1 MVPDVVVQASEVFTP
16 NDYPLWTYV
25 ERRQDFE
32 KQVFLGLK
40 TPNIIIS
47 ISGPSKS
54 GKSVLLQ
61 KVVGKDLLI
70 RIFGPQITE
79 PEGLWSAVLD
89 WIGTPVSSTA
99 QDTQASTGTSMVG
112 GQGSFRLVGV
122 GGVSGK
128 AEATTGTTT
137 TGSKAF
143 TYGRS
148 GMRQVQHEIGSSDY
162 AVFVDDFHYMPRELQ
177 VEVAKQLKAA
187 TEMGIKICTASVPHR
202 SDDVVRANPELRGRV
217 QAVDMAFWEEGELA
231 QIAERGFRTLNM
243 DVSADFISR
252 LAVEA
257 CGSPQLMQSLCLQ
270 TCFRMNVFETCS
282 TLRPFA
288 VSDEDMRRILET
300 TSATTDF
307 SKLVEAMHV
316 GPKLR
321 GQERNEFSFKDGTV
335 GDVYRAV
342 LLAIASDPPVMSITY
357 NALLGRIAAV
367 CADATKGPVGSNVSE
382 ACTQI
387 DKIAKNTV
395 AVDTGV
401 QGTQPIEWDKTADV
415 ENLHI
420 AEPYFLFYLRASSKL
435 RSLGHAT
442 SSQKKGP
449 TRGLRGRTGT
459 LPSQTQDLFS
469 PTEAP
474 SS

>member
-1 MVPDVVVQASEVFTP
+1 MVPETVMQASEVFTP
-16 NDYPLWTYV
+16 NDFPLWTYV
-25 ERRQDFE
+25 ERRQDFD

-40 TPNIIIS
+40 TPNMIIS

-61 KVVGKDLLI
+61 KVVGKDQLI
-70 RIFGPQITE
+70 RIFGPQIVQ
-79 PEGLWSAVLD
+79 PDGVWSAVLD
-89 WIGTPVSSTA
+89 WMGTPVSSTA
-99 QDTQASTGTSMVG
+99 QDTQTSTGTNTVG
-112 GQGSFRLVGV
+112 GQGSLRLVGV

-128 AEATTGTTT
+128 AEATTGATTT
-137 TGSKAF
+137 DSKAS

-162 AVFVDDFHYMPRELQ
+162 VVFVDDFHYMPRELQ
-177 VEVAKQLKAA
+177 VEMAKQLKAA

-217 QAVDMAFWEEGELA
+217 QAVDMAFWDERELA
-231 QIAERGFRTLNM
+231 EIADRGFPMLNM

-282 TLRPFA
+282 TLRRFA
-288 VSDEDMRRILET
+288 VSDEDMKRILET

-307 SKLVEAMHV
+307 STLVEAMHV

-321 GQERNEFSFKDGTV
+321 GQERKEFGFKDGTV

-342 LLAIASDPPVMSITY
+342 LLALASDPPVMSITY
-357 NALLGRIAAV
+357 NALLGRIGAV
-367 CADATKGPVGSNVSE
+367 CADVTRVPVGSSVSE

-387 DKIAKNTV
+387 DKIAKKSV
-395 AVDTGV
+395 AIDTGT
-401 QGTQPIEWDKTADV
+401 TQHFCHKP
-415 ENLHI
+415 
-420 AEPYFLFYLRASSKL
+420 P
-435 RSLGHAT
+435 LGGA
-442 SSQKKGP
+442 
-449 TRGLRGRTGT
+449 GLPKWVFPSVWGRTMGRAGLPVQDYCPAVAGT
-459 LPSQTQDLFS
+459 ARRP
-469 PTEAP
+469 AGACR
-474 SS
+474 